1 MNQNH
6 IEAYIDELLEKST
19 LDYPAWNIEKMRLG
33 IKSEW
38 NYIDGCMIKA
48 ILEMYS
54 ITGKEK
60 YRKFATEY
68 ISYRVHEDGSIS
80 GYNPEHFNIDDV
92 NAGKTLFELYDL
104 TGEEKYRKAIE
115 LVYSQVKRQPR
126 TKEGNFFPTVP

>member
-19 LDYPAWNIEKMRLG
+19 LDFPAWNIEKMRQG
-33 IKSEW
+33 IKSDW

-60 YRKFATEY
+60 YRKARKRY
-68 ISYRVHEDGSIS
+68 DG
-80 GYNPEHFNIDDV
+80 
-92 NAGKTLFELYDL
+92 
-104 TGEEKYRKAIE
+104 
-115 LVYSQVKRQPR
+115 
-126 TKEGNFFPTVP
+126 